1 MLSQFQKYSFL
12 KKIIVIFS
20 VIYLLWITCLTIYAY
35 IDFNNF
41 IYLLEKTLTRDGNIE
56 AEFMAFFKILI
67 SPLYLFIVLILF
79 YNLFIYFPSIPI
91 NYLCLYLIIFTSH
104 LYLHLNQDYFFDQ
117 PWSEDGFMEWATFY
131 LSIIAVFLF
140 FISGIFGDKIA
151 FFLGLIWFLFAME
164 EISWGQ
170 RIFDMK
176 SPQFVEQYNY
186 QQETNIHNFINPL
199 IKYLYLPFFLL
210 LSSIF
215 TYFRRV
221 KKLSEFYKLENVVFL
236 LNVSDKYRLPVI
248 LLLCTLISP
257 RFFNLDEF
265 LEQHFALY
273 GFILSFLLFIELLKL
288 KKKI

>member
-1 MLSQFQKYSFL
+1 
-12 KKIIVIFS
+12 
-20 VIYLLWITCLTIYAY
+20 
-35 IDFNNF
+35 
-41 IYLLEKTLTRDGNIE
+41 
-56 AEFMAFFKILI
+56 
-67 SPLYLFIVLILF
+67 
-79 YNLFIYFPSIPI
+79 
-91 NYLCLYLIIFTSH
+91 
-104 LYLHLNQDYFFDQ
+104 
-117 PWSEDGFMEWATFY
+117 MEWATFY

-265 LEQHFALY
+265 LEQHF
-273 GFILSFLLFIELLKL
+273 
-288 KKKI
+288 